1 MARFILAESASGE
14 QLDQSCRG
22 GSIACPEVGLTA
34 GDYNWSFN
42 LEKSSA
48 ATRPLGVQVGK
59 DFSIGKQP
67 IIASVAEGAAVRS
80 GNTPNSGWILG
91 FELTPIFE

>member
-1 MARFILAESASGE
+1 M
-14 QLDQSCRG
+14 
-22 GSIACPEVGLTA
+22 TA

-42 LEKSSA
+42 LEQSSA

-59 DFSIGKQP
+59 DVSVGKP
-67 IIASVAEGAAVRS
+67 IIALVEAEGTAVTS

-91 FELTPIFE
+91 FERTLIFERHPN